1 MVRVSF
7 AYVDCCCISLDS
19 DRFVDLLSNNVVLR
33 HQRTKNL
40 LFLPK
45 EWMQFFPSLKKY
57 IFENT
62 SEIALKS
69 FTLEETQDGVSLK
82 LIVEENKNN
91 FDKDCKV
98 LV

>member
-1 MVRVSF
+1 LYLGIKRNERTSF
-7 AYVDCCCISLDS
+7 FCRRKWNAV
-19 DRFVDLLSNNVVLR
+19 FP
-33 HQRTKNL
+33 
-40 LFLPK
+40 LF
-45 EWMQFFPSLKKY
+45 KKY

-91 FDKDCKV
+91 FEKIARFLFEESTFFQFTDKAPLK
-98 LV
+98 